1 MSAISQAGKPVK
13 GSSRELAGAEATAPR
28 TPFACFASSFWSSGF
43 VGGVAAGVPPPP
55 DAGGFVV
62 VVPPPLLAG
71 VVLVVEVVVVA
82 DVDVVDPVDVVV
94 VVLDVD
100 VVDSVVVVVVV
111 EPASQ

>member
-13 GSSRELAGAEATAPR
+13 GSSPELAGAEATAPR

-43 VGGVAAGVPPPP
+43 VGGVDAGVPPP
-55 DAGGFVV
+55 DAGVVV
-62 VVPPPLLAG
+62 VVPPPPLFG
-71 VVLVVEVVVVA
+71 VVLVVEVVV
-82 DVDVVDPVDVVV
+82 DVVDPVVVVV

-111 EPASQ
+111 EPESQ

>member
-13 GSSRELAGAEATAPR
+13 GSSPELAGAEATAPR

-43 VGGVAAGVPPPP
+43 VGGVDAGVPPPP
-55 DAGGFVV
+55 DAGVVV
-62 VVPPPLLAG
+62 VVPPPPLFG
-71 VVLVVEVVVVA
+71 VVLVVEVVV
-82 DVDVVDPVDVVV
+82 DVVDPVVVVV

-111 EPASQ
+111 EPESQ

>member
-13 GSSRELAGAEATAPR
+13 GSWRELAGAEATAPR

-43 VGGVAAGVPPPP
+43 VGGVDAGVPPPP
-55 DAGGFVV
+55 DAGGVVV
-62 VVPPPLLAG
+62 VVPPPLFG
-71 VVLVVEVVVVA
+71 VVLVGEVVVVA
-82 DVDVVDPVDVVV
+82 DVDVVDPVVVVV